1 MRVATSNFLVPRIN
15 HFLPIATSNQFSPI
29 KYLFIHHYC
38 NFDELAAI
46 ISYTPQLYH
55 LYILEIIN
63 TDSIIKISPSTV
75 LANLNSICMDLCEI
89 TFNQLETFIKNLP
102 VTLKALSF
110 SVQSQD
116 ITFLDAHRWKQLIL
130 RCFPQLEKFYL
141 KYYDRMDN
149 NNQYPIYSGTLNQFS
164 SSFWIERQWVF
175 KAEIIDK
182 DIKYLV
188 YPNRY
193 IENIF
198 YIK

>member
-1 MRVATSNFLVPRIN
+1 
-15 HFLPIATSNQFSPI
+15 
-29 KYLFIHHYC
+29 
-38 NFDELAAI
+38 
-46 ISYTPQLYH
+46 
-55 LYILEIIN
+55 
-63 TDSIIKISPSTV
+63 
-75 LANLNSICMDLCEI
+75 MDLCEI

-130 RCFPQLEKFYL
+130 RCFSQLEKFYL